1 MLYCSPIGGV
11 KGNIEAGWGR
21 PSTACKCLFEKNE
34 NFQEKSFFPPVTRR
48 ARSPPPHILTLPLLQ
63 PLCKIW
69 SSLRMSGSPTHI
81 QKQVRLGTW
90 LGLMMTTMMA
100 MRILMILT
108 TVKSSRHTLNQNDI
122 VSPGEPIFNP
132 SVISYDAFLF
142 LRKWLSSNSWIII
155 LEDWRWGGAPCCW
168 AQ

>member
-11 KGNIEAGWGR
+11 KGNIEARWGR
-21 PSTACKCLFEKNE
+21 PSTAWKCLFEEKNE

-81 QKQVRLGTW
+81 HKQVRLGTW

-108 TVKSSRHTLNQNDI
+108 TVKTSRHTEVESKWHCQSRRTFKSFLI
-122 VSPGEPIFNP
+122 PVSSIMMHSF
-132 SVISYDAFLF
+132 
-142 LRKWLSSNSWIII
+142 SWENGYCLI
-155 LEDWRWGGAPCCW
+155 LG
-168 AQ
+168 